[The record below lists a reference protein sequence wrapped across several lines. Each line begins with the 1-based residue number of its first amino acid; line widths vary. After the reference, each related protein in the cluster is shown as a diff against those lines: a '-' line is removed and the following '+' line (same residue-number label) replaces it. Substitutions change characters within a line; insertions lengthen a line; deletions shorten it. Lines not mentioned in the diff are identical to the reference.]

1 MSENSRNRINE
12 QSILRSSDLQQGIK
26 KKVIV
31 GAGFS
36 VFAQTA
42 NYTIQTIGT
51 IIMARLL
58 VPEDFGL
65 VTMVATFS
73 LLIQNFGLN
82 GFTEA
87 VVQREEITQNQ
98 MSKLFWV
105 NLLIMS
111 ALTIGFVAVS
121 PLIVWFYKEPQLK
134 RISIALAL
142 TILFGGLSTCH
153 LALLNRNMKFKIY
166 SLIQVGAALSS
177 TGLGVLLAMQGYGYW
192 SLVLRRLSLP
202 LVTAILAWL
211 FCRWL
216 PSLPGRGPSIK
227 PVLTFGIKTYGNYLL
242 TYIRNNLDRILI
254 GKAFGKAPLG
264 HYDRANQLS
273 SLLPNQLTIGLS
285 GVGVAALSRLR
296 NDPQRFLGYFEKSL
310 AILSFVGFP
319 GSILLTLMGKDIII
333 FLLGKNWSTAGD
345 IFVALG
351 PAIGVFVIYNT
362 STWLHISLG
371 RPDRLLKWSIGVL
384 IASAL
389 AYSIGLTFGPLGVA
403 IAYSTLFYF
412 LLIPALHYAGRPMK
426 IKVSFYFSIIWKYW
440 MASFSAGAITW
451 LIFHMLAVPSLF
463 YEQLSLLARIALGSV
478 VYLLMYLSAIYVLF
492 RGLKPL
498 SLLVSTVKEVF

>member
-1 MSENSRNRINE
+1 MSDKSNNKLNR
-12 QSILRSSDLQQGIK
+12 QSIIKSNDLQQGIRK
-26 KKVIV
+26 KIIV

-65 VTMVATFS
+65 VTMVVTFS

-87 VVQREEITQNQ
+87 VVQSEDITQNQ
-98 MSKLFWV
+98 MSRLFWV

-111 ALTIGFVAVS
+111 ALTLGFIAIS
-121 PLIVWFYKEPQLK
+121 PVIVWFYKEPQLRK
-134 RISIALAL
+134 ISVALAFS
-142 TILFGGLSTCH
+142 ILFGGLSTCH
-153 LALLNRNMKFKIY
+153 LALLTRNMKFKIY
-166 SLIQVGAALSS
+166 SMVQVGAALLS
-177 TGLGVLLAMQGYGYW
+177 TSLGIIMAIQGYGYW
-192 SLVLRRLSLP
+192 SLVSRRISLA
-202 LVTAILAWL
+202 LLTALLAWL

-216 PSLPGRGPSIK
+216 PSLPGKGPSIR
-227 PVLTFGIKTYGNYLL
+227 PLLAFGLKTYGNYLL
-242 TYIRNNLDRILI
+242 SYIRNNLDRILI

-296 NDPQRFLGYFEKSL
+296 NDPKRYLGYFEKSL

-319 GSILLTLMGKDIII
+319 GSILLTLIGKDIII

-389 AYSIGLTFGPLGVA
+389 AYTIGLKYGPLGVA
-403 IAYSTLFYF
+403 IAYSTLFYV
-412 LLIPALHYAGRPMK
+412 LLVPALHYAGRPMK

-440 MASFSAGAITW
+440 MASFSAGAIFW
-451 LIFHMLAVPSLF
+451 LIFHVLGVPSSF
-463 YEQLSLLARIALGSV
+463 YTQLSLFARITLGSV
-478 VYLLMYLSAIYVLF
+478 IYLLMYLSAIYVLF
-492 RGLKPL
+492 KGFKPL
-498 SLLVSTVKEVF
+498 SLLVSTVKEIF

>member
-1 MSENSRNRINE
+1 MPKRNRDRTVDRSIIN
-12 QSILRSSDLQQGIK
+12 SADLQQGIK

-36 VFAQTA
+36 FFAQTA

-65 VTMVATFS
+65 VTMVVTFS

-87 VVQREEITQNQ
+87 IVQSEDVDQNRL
-98 MSKLFWV
+98 SRLFWV

-111 ALTIGFVAVS
+111 ALTLGFIAIS

-134 RISIALAL
+134 RISVVMAFS
-142 TILFGGLSTCH
+142 ILFGGLSTCH
-153 LALLNRNMKFKIY
+153 MALLTRNMKFKIY
-166 SLIQVGAALSS
+166 SMVQVGAALLS
-177 TGLGVLLAMQGYGYW
+177 TGIGIMMALQGFGYW
-192 SLVLRRLSLP
+192 ALVTRRLSLA
-202 LVTAILAWL
+202 LVTAVLAWL

-216 PSLPGRGPSIK
+216 PSLPGRGTSIR
-227 PVLTFGIKTYGNYLL
+227 PLLTFGIKTYGNYLL

-273 SLLPNQLTIGLS
+273 SLLPNQLTIGLA

-296 NDPQRFLGYFEKSL
+296 NDPKRYLVYFGKSL

-319 GSILLTLMGKDIII
+319 GSILLTLVGKDIIV

-384 IASAL
+384 IASAS
-389 AYSIGLTFGPLGVA
+389 AYTVGLRFGPLGVA
-403 IAYSTLFYF
+403 IAYSTLFYV
-412 LLIPALHYAGRPMK
+412 LLIPALHYAGKPME

-440 MASFSAGAITW
+440 VAACAAGAVFW
-451 LIFHMLAVPSLF
+451 LVFHVLGVPRIFYS
-463 YEQLSLLARIALGSV
+463 QLSLLARISLSSV
-478 VYLLMYLSAIYVLF
+478 SYLIMYLSMIYVLF
-492 RGLKPL
+492 RGFMPL
-498 SLLVSTVKEVF
+498 SLLISTVKDIF